1 MQPSSVDCMVFGCT
15 STTAIIAY
23 HNFHFFLVYLTQ
35 PLWQS
40 VLNTILWQSVLNTIL
55 WQSVLNTTLWQSVL
69 DTTSMAMCTWYLH
82 NKVYLIRSRCTWYN
96 LYGKVYLIQPL
107 WQGAF
112 DTTLW
117 QGVLDTTSMAMCT
130 WYLHSKVYL
139 IRSRC
144 TWYNLYGKVYLI
156 QPLWKGVFETASM
169 TRCIWYNLYGKMCLI
184 PLWQGVLD
192 TTSMVRCTCI
202 ACGKMYLIWPLWQ
215 CVPDTT
221 SMARCTRYNLCA
233 QYLDVLSGEIEKNLY
248 KICILYI

>member
-1 MQPSSVDCMVFGCT
+1 MYKCSLHPLIVWYLVVRLLLQSLLITISTSSWCT
-15 STTAIIAY
+15 W
-23 HNFHFFLVYLTQ
+23 HNLYGKVYLIQLYDKVYLTQ
-35 PLWQS
+35 P
-40 VLNTILWQSVLNTIL
+40 LWQSVLNTIL

-82 NKVYLIRSRCTWYN
+82 NKVYLIRSKCTWYN

-112 DTTLW
+112 YTTLW

-169 TRCIWYNLYGKMCLI
+169 TKCIWYNLYGKMHLYS
-184 PLWQGVLD
+184 LWQGVLD
-192 TTSMVRCTCI
+192 M
-202 ACGKMYLIWPLWQ
+202 
-215 CVPDTT
+215 T
-221 SMARCTRYNLCA
+221 SMAMCTWYNL
-233 QYLDVLSGEIEKNLY
+233 YGKVH
-248 KICILYI
+248 